1 MRREDGMTLVEV
13 LVAALVLVVGILS
26 MATVL
31 TRSAAL
37 TTTSER
43 EAQALD
49 YAQQQIEQLRALP
62 YSSVALSSCTGDAT
76 WTAMRTSGNALYE
89 IRLGTEPLA
98 TPCTGKIA
106 PVATWQDDRLA
117 VRGTVYR
124 YVTQPSANVRRI
136 VVAVTATGAGAF
148 KRPVIVSG
156 SKPDPDVGTGGTVSG
171 TGTPCPTPSIETV
184 TNAAATG
191 GVIGLVCLP

>member
-1 MRREDGMTLVEV
+1 MTLVEV

-49 YAQQQIEQLRALP
+49 YAQHQLEQLRALP

-89 IRLGTEPLA
+89 ERLGAEPLA
-98 TPCTGKIA
+98 TPCTTGKIA

-156 SKPDPDVGTGGTVSG
+156 SKPDPDVGNSSGTLILG

-184 TNAAATG
+184 TTAAATG
-191 GVIGLVCLP
+191 GVIGLVCRP